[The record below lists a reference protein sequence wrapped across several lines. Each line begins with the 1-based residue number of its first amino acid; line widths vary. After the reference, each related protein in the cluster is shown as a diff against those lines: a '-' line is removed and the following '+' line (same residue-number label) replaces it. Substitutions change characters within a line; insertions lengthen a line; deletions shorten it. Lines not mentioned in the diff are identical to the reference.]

1 MAQNKT
7 RMHGL
12 YSVQRILY
20 YYKYSIYAC
29 NLSGVHKFV
38 KASAEFDSLR
48 LCINMIQNHANGAS
62 KTMSEWSMCG
72 LQNCTS
78 INKSQ
83 HRVKD
88 TFKFV
93 VCHQIKIETLLDS
106 IYPIVTSNV
115 CVTDP

>member
-7 RMHGL
+7 RLHGL

-20 YYKYSIYAC
+20 RYKYSIYAC
-29 NLSGVHKFV
+29 NLSSGHTVV
-38 KASAEFDSLR
+38 KAPPEFASLR
-48 LCINMIQNHANGAS
+48 LCINVIQNHANGAS
-62 KTMSEWSMCG
+62 KTMSERSMCG